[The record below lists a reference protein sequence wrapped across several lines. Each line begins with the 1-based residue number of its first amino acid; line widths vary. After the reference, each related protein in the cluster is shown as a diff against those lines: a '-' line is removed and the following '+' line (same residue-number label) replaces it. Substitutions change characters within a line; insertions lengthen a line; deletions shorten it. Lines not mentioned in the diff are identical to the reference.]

1 MPVLNLFGER
11 SLTLVGAEFPDLAS
25 ASAAARALEADAM
38 VEGEVAV
45 VGPGDPRAAARFEPE
60 QAGILST
67 ALRSHAILGVAG
79 LLAGLVGAAYAV
91 GTWQAAASSAGL
103 TAVFM
108 AVMGAFF
115 GMIVAGLI
123 TLRPDHALIIS
134 TLGRA
139 LARGR
144 WTVVVRPLSERIT
157 HRAMATLRAAGA
169 KPVRSF

>member
-60 QAGILST
+60 PAGILGT

-79 LLAGLVGAAYAV
+79 ALTGLVGAAYAV
-91 GTWQAAASSAGL
+91 GSWQAAASSPGL

-108 AVMGAFF
+108 GVMGTFF

-123 TLRPDHALIIS
+123 TLRPDHALIIAR
-134 TLGRA
+134 LRRA

-144 WTVVVRPLSERIT
+144 WAVVVRPFSERIA
-157 HRAMATLRAAGA
+157 HRAMVTLRSAGA
-169 KPVRSF
+169 NPVRSF